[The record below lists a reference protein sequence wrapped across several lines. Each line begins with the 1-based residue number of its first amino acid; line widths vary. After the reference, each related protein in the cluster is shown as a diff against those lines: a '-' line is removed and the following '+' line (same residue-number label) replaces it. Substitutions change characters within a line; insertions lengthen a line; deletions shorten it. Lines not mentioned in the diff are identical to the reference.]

1 MKRLLSLLCG
11 IGFMTFTMAQG
22 TITTSGSKP
31 TQIKSGTVVNA
42 TVKPTTLAIK
52 DTAHAYVLIKTSVGN
67 ITIMLYNETPK
78 HRDNFIKLAEEGYLD
93 STLFHRVI
101 KNFMIQGGDPDS
113 RNAAKGQMLG
123 MGGPPYTIP
132 AEFNPKFY
140 HKKGA
145 LAAARN
151 GDQVNPTKASSGSQ
165 FYIVQ
170 GKKYTDAE
178 LLALEKQTGRKF
190 SEAQKTAYKT
200 VGGTP
205 FLDMNYTVFGK
216 VTEGLSVIDKI
227 AAMATDGNDRPLS
240 DIKMSVTILHKP
252 KSLSTPTPKSPI
264 NINISN
270 MNTDTSTYVQIHT
283 DYGDMK
289 IKLYNETPLHK
300 QNFIDLVKKSYYDG
314 TLFHRVI
321 SGFMIQGGDPDS
333 KNAVPGQP
341 LGMGGPSYTIPAEFS
356 PNFIHKKGALAAA
369 RQGDAVN
376 PKKASSGSQFY
387 IVQGKGLSDA
397 ELSMM
402 ESRKGIKYTEEQK
415 KIYRESGG
423 TPFLDMDYTVFG
435 EVVEGLDVIDK
446 IAAVQKG
453 NSDRPVNDIK
463 MTITILP

>member
-42 TVKPTTLAIK
+42 TVKPTTPAIK

-240 DIKMSVTILHKP
+240 DIKMSVTVLHKP
-252 KSLSTPTPKSPI
+252 KSLSAPTPKSPI